1 MERPPY
7 VLKRASSPHL
17 DVILEL
23 IEDSAHWL
31 RGKNTDQWA
40 TPWPDQPSRDER
52 VRQDLAGG
60 RTWIVWDGII
70 AAGTITIDAG
80 APVGPAGNYV
90 WPEYKRLE
98 RALYV
103 RRVITRRR
111 SHAGLGLG
119 GALLDWASWAA
130 QREIGTSLIR
140 IDVWTDN
147 VDLHAYYQ
155 RQGFVLCEFR
165 DPKALPGYPS
175 LALFERRTS
184 PDRSNGSALFTDGQP
199 VTPRQ
204 TYC

>member
-1 MERPPY
+1 MERLPY
-7 VLKRASSPHL
+7 QLKRASSPHL

-23 IEDSAHWL
+23 IGDTADWL

-40 TPWPDQPSRDER
+40 TPWPDRPARDER

-60 RTWIVWDGII
+60 RTWIVWDGTI
-70 AAGTITIDAG
+70 AAGTITIDPDD
-80 APVGPAGNYV
+80 PVGPAGNYV
-90 WPEYKRLE
+90 WPAYRRLE

-119 GALLDWASWAA
+119 TALLDWASWTA
-130 QREIGTSLIR
+130 QRKIGTPLIR

-147 VDLHAYYQ
+147 WDLHDYYR

-165 DPKALPGYPS
+165 DPGAVPGYPS
-175 LALFERRTS
+175 RALFERRTS
-184 PDRSNGSALFTDGQP
+184 PGRSNDSALFTDGQP
-199 VTPRQ
+199 ATPRQ
-204 TYC
+204 TCR